1 MVSTLHGIEGPNVTG
16 LKLFKPSLLRIRLL
30 APSMALIVAA
40 TMIPTGLRYPSLSH
54 LQDLFN
60 TADFVNNLILYMPL
74 GIALSDSSLIR
85 AFLFG
90 LLLSTCAEVL
100 QLGYVDRIPSFLDI
114 ASNTAG
120 ALIGYLGARFFLGRA
135 SRPRSLR
142 LYRAIGVAA
151 IPLSILGTLTLI
163 HEPPKADFSDWDP
176 AFHLAVGNEL
186 TGDRPWSGT
195 ISKLAIY
202 PSAMSPSQLNELAQQ
217 SPAPALS
224 EAPIVGPMG
233 AAALTGRSG
242 HPLLSQQEEIRFF
255 DTVVS
260 RGQLTLAVWMRP
272 NNLEQGGP
280 ARIVTYSQNPSSRNF
295 TLGQIGNTLTFR
307 LRTPASGING
317 VNPALYTGPVLS
329 VNNTSF
335 VAAVY
340 DGRVSRLYVDGKRVA
355 QTDLAARRPRL
366 PRRILPWLPN
376 SLPIREIELCG
387 AEILLSGLLAIGI
400 FSWGGVPERRWI
412 RYFIGASAG
421 VVIGAIVWVFAVSNP
436 GLGFRILMECVGA
449 GLVISAS
456 VETLEAGDESSSSS
470 NGKSPRRVALQK

>member
-1 MVSTLHGIEGPNVTG
+1 
-16 LKLFKPSLLRIRLL
+16 LKLFKPPLLRIRLL
-30 APSMALIVAA
+30 APSIALIVAA

-54 LQDLFN
+54 IQDLFN

-74 GIALSDSSLIR
+74 GIALSDSSVLR

-90 LLLSTCAEVL
+90 LLISTCAEVL

-120 ALIGYLGARFFLGRA
+120 ALIGYLGGRFFLDRA
-135 SRPRSLR
+135 YRPRSLK

-151 IPLSILGTLTLI
+151 IPLSILGTLSLI
-163 HEPPKADFSDWDP
+163 HEPPKADFSDWNP

-202 PSAMSPSQLNELAQQ
+202 PFSMSPSQLKDLDRQ
-217 SPAPALS
+217 SPVNVPS
-224 EAPIVGPMG
+224 EAPVVGPMG
-233 AAALTGRSG
+233 AVELAGRSG
-242 HPLLSQQEEIRFF
+242 RPLLSGEEEHGFF
-255 DTVVS
+255 DTLVDRS
-260 RGQLTLAVWMRP
+260 QLTLVVWMQP
-272 NNLEQGGP
+272 DNLEQSGP
-280 ARIVTYSQNPSSRNF
+280 ARIITYSQNPSGRNF

-307 LRTPASGING
+307 LRTPASGLNG
-317 VNPALYTGPVLS
+317 MNPALYTGPVLAL
-329 VNNTSF
+329 NKTSF

-340 DGRVSRLYVDGKRVA
+340 DGRTSRLYVDGKQVA
-355 QTDLAARRPRL
+355 QADLATRRPRL
-366 PRRILPWLPN
+366 PNRILPWLPN

-400 FSWGGVPERRWI
+400 FSWSGVPQHRWV
-412 RYFIGASAG
+412 RYFIGAAAG
-421 VVIGAIVWVFAVSNP
+421 VVIAAIVWVFAVSSP
-436 GLGFRILMECVGA
+436 KLGFRILVECVGA

-456 VETLEAGDESSSSS
+456 IETVEADERVSSSDGSR
-470 NGKSPRRVALQK
+470 RRVALRK

>member
-1 MVSTLHGIEGPNVTG
+1 
-16 LKLFKPSLLRIRLL
+16 LKLFKPPLLRIRLL
-30 APSMALIVAA
+30 APSIALIVAA

-54 LQDLFN
+54 IQDLFN
-60 TADFVNNLILYMPL
+60 TADFVNNIILYMPL
-74 GIALSDSSLIR
+74 GIALSDSSLLR

-120 ALIGYLGARFFLGRA
+120 ALVGYLSARFFLGRA
-135 SRPRSLR
+135 YRPRSLR
-142 LYRAIGVAA
+142 FYRAIGIAA
-151 IPLSILGTLTLI
+151 IPIAILGTLTLI
-163 HEPPKADFSDWDP
+163 HEPPKSDFSDWNP

-202 PSAMSPSQLNELAQQ
+202 PFAMSPAQLDSLGQQ
-217 SPAPALS
+217 SPTNAPS
-224 EAPIVGPMG
+224 EAPIVGPMDAG
-233 AAALTGRSG
+233 ELAGRTGG
-242 HPLLSQQEEIRFF
+242 PLLSQEEEVRFF
-255 DTVVS
+255 DTLVNRS
-260 RGQLTLAVWMRP
+260 QLTLAVWMRP
-272 NNLEQGGP
+272 NNLEQSGP
-280 ARIVTYSQNPSSRNF
+280 ARIVTYSRDPSRRNF

-329 VNNTSF
+329 LDKTSF

-340 DGRVSRLYVDGKRVA
+340 DGRVARLYVDGKRVA
-355 QTDLAARRPRL
+355 QADLAVRRPRL
-366 PRRILPWLPN
+366 PKRIMPWLPG

-400 FSWGGVPERRWI
+400 FSWCGVPERQWI
-412 RYFIGASAG
+412 RYFIGAAAG
-421 VVIGAIVWVFAVSNP
+421 VVIGAIVWFFAVSNF
-436 GLGFRILMECVGA
+436 GLGFRILVECIGA
-449 GLVISAS
+449 GLVIAAS
-456 VETLEAGDESSSSS
+456 VQTEAADERV
-470 NGKSPRRVALQK
+470 SPSERSRRRVVLQK

>member
-1 MVSTLHGIEGPNVTG
+1 
-16 LKLFKPSLLRIRLL
+16 LKLFKPPLLRIRLL
-30 APSMALIVAA
+30 APSIALIVAA

-54 LQDLFN
+54 IQDLFN

-120 ALIGYLGARFFLGRA
+120 ALIGYLGARFFLGRGD
-135 SRPRSLR
+135 RPRSLR
-142 LYRAIGVAA
+142 LYRAIGIAA
-151 IPLSILGTLTLI
+151 IPIAILGTLTLI
-163 HEPPKADFSDWDP
+163 HEPRKSDFSDWDP

-195 ISKLAIY
+195 ISKFAIY
-202 PSAMSPSQLNELAQQ
+202 PFAMSPSQLNNLAQQ
-217 SPAPALS
+217 SPVNAPS
-224 EAPIVGPMG
+224 ETPVVGPMG
-233 AAALTGRSG
+233 PADLAGKTGR
-242 HPLLSQQEEIRFF
+242 PLLSQQQERGFF
-255 DTVVS
+255 DALVS
-260 RGQLTLAVWMRP
+260 RSQLTLVVWMRP
-272 NNLEQGGP
+272 DNLEQSGP
-280 ARIVTYSQNPSSRNF
+280 ARIVTYSQSPASRNF

-317 VNPALYTGPVLS
+317 VSPALYTGPVLS
-329 VNNTSF
+329 LSNTSF

-355 QTDLAARRPRL
+355 QADLAARRPRL
-366 PRRILPWLPN
+366 PKRILPWLPN
-376 SLPIREIELCG
+376 SIPIREIELCG

-400 FSWGGVPERRWI
+400 FSWSGVPERRWI
-412 RYFIGASAG
+412 RYFIGAAAG

-436 GLGFRILMECVGA
+436 ELGFRILAECVGA
-449 GLVISAS
+449 GLVISCS
-456 VETLEAGDESSSSS
+456 VETQAAVEPVSSSDR
-470 NGKSPRRVALQK
+470 NRRRVAIQE

>member
-1 MVSTLHGIEGPNVTG
+1 
-16 LKLFKPSLLRIRLL
+16 LKLFKPPLLRIRLL
-30 APSMALIVAA
+30 APSIALIVAA

-54 LQDLFN
+54 IQDLFN
-60 TADFVNNLILYMPL
+60 GPDFVNNLILYMPL

-120 ALIGYLGARFFLGRA
+120 ALIGYLSARFFLGRTH
-135 SRPRSLR
+135 RPRSLR
-142 LYRAIGVAA
+142 LYRAIGIAA
-151 IPLSILGTLTLI
+151 IPIAILGTLTLI
-163 HEPPKADFSDWDP
+163 HEPPKSDFSNWDP

-195 ISKLAIY
+195 ISKFAIY
-202 PSAMSPSQLNELAQQ
+202 PFAMSPSQLNDLAQQ
-217 SPAPALS
+217 SPVNAPS

-233 AAALTGRSG
+233 PTDLEGRTGR
-242 HPLLSQQEEIRFF
+242 PLLSTQEELSFF
-255 DTVVS
+255 DTLVS
-260 RGQLTLAVWMRP
+260 QSQLTLVVWMRP
-272 NNLEQGGP
+272 NNLEQSGP
-280 ARIVTYSQNPSSRNF
+280 ARIVTYSQSPSSRNF
-295 TLGQIGNTLTFR
+295 TLGQIGSTLTFR

-317 VNPALYTGPVLS
+317 VSPALYTGPVLS
-329 VNNTSF
+329 LNNTSF

-355 QTDLAARRPRL
+355 QADLAAKRPRL
-366 PRRILPWLPN
+366 PKRIMPWLPG

-400 FSWGGVPERRWI
+400 FAWCGVPQRRWI
-412 RYFIGASAG
+412 RYFIGVAAG
-421 VVIGAIVWVFAVSNP
+421 VVIGTIVWVFAVSNP
-436 GLGFRILMECVGA
+436 GLGFRILVECVGA

-456 VETLEAGDESSSSS
+456 VETPEA
-470 NGKSPRRVALQK
+470 A

>member
-1 MVSTLHGIEGPNVTG
+1 
-16 LKLFKPSLLRIRLL
+16 
-30 APSMALIVAA
+30 
-40 TMIPTGLRYPSLSH
+40 MIPTGLRYPSLSH
-54 LQDLFN
+54 IQDLFD
-60 TADFVNNLILYMPL
+60 TADFVNNLFLYMPL
-74 GIALSDSSLIR
+74 GIALCDSSLIR

-120 ALIGYLGARFFLGRA
+120 ALIGYLGGRFFLGRA
-135 SRPRSLR
+135 YRPRSLK

-151 IPLSILGTLTLI
+151 IPLSILGTLALL
-163 HEPPKADFSDWDP
+163 HEPPKADFSDWNP

-195 ISKLAIY
+195 IAKLVIY
-202 PSAMSPSQLNELAQQ
+202 PAAMSQSQLNGLAQQ
-217 SPAPALS
+217 VTAPAPS

-233 AAALTGRSG
+233 AADLTGRSG
-242 HPLLSQQEEIRFF
+242 RPLLSQQEEVRFF
-255 DTVVS
+255 DTLVS
-260 RGQLTLAVWMRP
+260 RGRLTLAVWIRP
-272 NNLEQGGP
+272 STLEQAGP
-280 ARIVTYSQNPSSRNF
+280 ARIVTYSQSPSSRNF

-317 VNPALYTGPVLS
+317 LNPALYTGPVLS
-329 VNNTSF
+329 TNKTSF

-340 DGRVSRLYVDGKRVA
+340 DGHVSRLYVDGKQVA
-355 QTDLAARRPRL
+355 QTDLATRRPRL
-366 PRRILPWLPN
+366 PKRILPWLPG

-400 FSWGGVPERRWI
+400 FSWSGVPERRWI
-412 RYFIGASAG
+412 RYFIGAAAG
-421 VVIGAIVWVFAVSNP
+421 VAIGAIVWVFAVSNP
-436 GLGFRILMECVGA
+436 GLGFRILVECVGA

-456 VETLEAGDESSSSS
+456 VETLEAGDESNS

>member
-1 MVSTLHGIEGPNVTG
+1 
-16 LKLFKPSLLRIRLL
+16 LKLSKPPLLRIRLL
-30 APSMALIVAA
+30 APSIALIVAA

-54 LQDLFN
+54 IQDLFN

-74 GIALSDSSLIR
+74 GIALSGSSLIR

-120 ALIGYLGARFFLGRA
+120 ALIGYLGGRFFLDRA
-135 SRPRSLR
+135 YRPRSLK

-151 IPLSILGTLTLI
+151 IPLSILGTLSLI
-163 HEPPKADFSDWDP
+163 HESPKADFSDWNP

-195 ISKLAIY
+195 ISKFAIY
-202 PSAMSPSQLNELAQQ
+202 PFALSPSQLNGLAQQ
-217 SPAPALS
+217 SPVNAPS
-224 EAPIVGPMG
+224 EAPVVGPMG
-233 AAALTGRSG
+233 AADLAGRSG
-242 HPLLSQQEEIRFF
+242 RPLLSQQEERGFF
-255 DTVVS
+255 DALVS
-260 RGQLTLAVWMRP
+260 RSELTLVVWMRP
-272 NNLEQGGP
+272 DNLEQSGP
-280 ARIVTYSQNPSSRNF
+280 ARIVTYSQSPANRNF

-317 VNPALYTGPVLS
+317 VSPALYTGPVLS
-329 VNNTSF
+329 LDKTSF

-340 DGRVSRLYVDGKRVA
+340 DGRASRLYVDGKQVA
-355 QTDLAARRPRL
+355 QADLATRRPRL
-366 PRRILPWLPN
+366 PNRIMPWLPG

-400 FSWGGVPERRWI
+400 FSWSGVPERRWT
-412 RYFIGASAG
+412 RYFIGAAAG
-421 VVIGAIVWVFAVSNP
+421 VVIAAIVWVFAVSSP
-436 GLGFRILMECVGA
+436 KLGFRILVECVGA

-456 VETLEAGDESSSSS
+456 IETVEADERVSSSDGSR
-470 NGKSPRRVALQK
+470 RRVALQK

>member
-1 MVSTLHGIEGPNVTG
+1 
-16 LKLFKPSLLRIRLL
+16 LKLSKPPLLRIRLL
-30 APSMALIVAA
+30 APSIALIVAA

-54 LQDLFN
+54 IQDLFN

-74 GIALSDSSLIR
+74 GIALSGSSLIR

-120 ALIGYLGARFFLGRA
+120 ALIGYLGGRFFLDRA
-135 SRPRSLR
+135 YRPRSLK

-151 IPLSILGTLTLI
+151 IPLSILGTLSLI
-163 HEPPKADFSDWDP
+163 HESPKADFSDWNP

-195 ISKLAIY
+195 ISKFAIY
-202 PSAMSPSQLNELAQQ
+202 PFALSPSQLNGLAQQ
-217 SPAPALS
+217 SPVNAPS
-224 EAPIVGPMG
+224 EAPVVGPMG
-233 AAALTGRSG
+233 AADLAGRSG
-242 HPLLSQQEEIRFF
+242 RPLLSQQEERGFF
-255 DTVVS
+255 DALVS
-260 RGQLTLAVWMRP
+260 RSELTLVVWMRP
-272 NNLEQGGP
+272 DNLEQSGP
-280 ARIVTYSQNPSSRNF
+280 ARIVTYSQSPANRNF

-317 VNPALYTGPVLS
+317 VSPALYTGPVLS
-329 VNNTSF
+329 LDKTSF

-340 DGRVSRLYVDGKRVA
+340 DGRASRLYVDGKQVA
-355 QTDLAARRPRL
+355 QADLATRRPRL
-366 PRRILPWLPN
+366 PNRIMPWLPG

-400 FSWGGVPERRWI
+400 FSWSGVPERRWT
-412 RYFIGASAG
+412 RYFIGAAAG
-421 VVIGAIVWVFAVSNP
+421 AVIGAIVWVFAVSSP
-436 GLGFRILMECVGA
+436 GLGFRILVECVGA

-456 VETLEAGDESSSSS
+456 IETVEADERVSSSDGSR
-470 NGKSPRRVALQK
+470 RRVALQK

>member
-1 MVSTLHGIEGPNVTG
+1 
-16 LKLFKPSLLRIRLL
+16 LKLSKPPLLRIRLL
-30 APSMALIVAA
+30 APSIALIVAA

-54 LQDLFN
+54 IQDLFN

-74 GIALSDSSLIR
+74 GIALSGSSLIR

-120 ALIGYLGARFFLGRA
+120 ALIGYLGGRFFLDRA
-135 SRPRSLR
+135 YRPRSLK

-151 IPLSILGTLTLI
+151 IPLSILGTLSII
-163 HEPPKADFSDWDP
+163 HESPKADFSDWNP

-195 ISKLAIY
+195 ISKFAIY
-202 PSAMSPSQLNELAQQ
+202 PFALSPSQLNGLAQQ
-217 SPAPALS
+217 SPVNAPS
-224 EAPIVGPMG
+224 EAPVVGPMG
-233 AAALTGRSG
+233 AADLAGRSG
-242 HPLLSQQEEIRFF
+242 RPLLSQQEERGFF
-255 DTVVS
+255 DALVS
-260 RGQLTLAVWMRP
+260 RSELTLVVWMRP
-272 NNLEQGGP
+272 DNLEQSGP
-280 ARIVTYSQNPSSRNF
+280 ARIVTYSQSPANRNF

-317 VNPALYTGPVLS
+317 VSPALYTGPVLS
-329 VNNTSF
+329 LDKTSF

-340 DGRVSRLYVDGKRVA
+340 DGRASRLYVDGKQVA
-355 QTDLAARRPRL
+355 QADLATRRPRL
-366 PRRILPWLPN
+366 PNRIMPWLPG

-400 FSWGGVPERRWI
+400 FSWSGVPERRWT
-412 RYFIGASAG
+412 RYFIGAAAG
-421 VVIGAIVWVFAVSNP
+421 AVIGAIVWVFAVSSP
-436 GLGFRILMECVGA
+436 GLGFRILVECVGA

-456 VETLEAGDESSSSS
+456 IETVEADERVSSSDGSR
-470 NGKSPRRVALQK
+470 RRVALQK

>member
-1 MVSTLHGIEGPNVTG
+1 
-16 LKLFKPSLLRIRLL
+16 
-30 APSMALIVAA
+30 
-40 TMIPTGLRYPSLSH
+40 MIPTGLRYPSLSH
-54 LQDLFN
+54 IQDLFD

-120 ALIGYLGARFFLGRA
+120 ALMGYLSARFFLGRA
-135 SRPRSLR
+135 YRPRSLR
-142 LYRAIGVAA
+142 LYRAIGIAA
-151 IPLSILGTLTLI
+151 IPLSILGTMTLI
-163 HEPPKADFSDWDP
+163 HEPPKSDFSDWNP

-195 ISKLAIY
+195 ISKFAIY
-202 PSAMSPSQLNELAQQ
+202 PFAMSPSQLNDLAQQ
-217 SPAPALS
+217 SPVSTPS
-224 EAPIVGPMG
+224 EAPVVGPMG
-233 AAALTGRSG
+233 AADLAGRTGR
-242 HPLLSQQEEIRFF
+242 PLLSQQEERGFF
-255 DTVVS
+255 DALVS
-260 RGQLTLAVWMRP
+260 RSQLTLVVWMRP
-272 NNLEQGGP
+272 DNLDQIGP
-280 ARIVTYSQNPSSRNF
+280 ARVVTYSQSPATRNF

-317 VNPALYTGPVLS
+317 LSPALYTGPVLS
-329 VNNTSF
+329 LNDTSF

-355 QTDLAARRPRL
+355 QADLAARRPRL
-366 PRRILPWLPN
+366 PKRIMPWLPG

-400 FSWGGVPERRWI
+400 FSWSGVPERRWI
-412 RYFIGASAG
+412 RYFIGAAAG
-421 VVIGAIVWVFAVSNP
+421 VVIATIVWVFAVSNP
-436 GLGFRILMECVGA
+436 ELGFRILVECVGA
-449 GLVISAS
+449 GLVISGS
-456 VETLEAGDESSSSS
+456 VETQAADEPVSSSDRSR
-470 NGKSPRRVALQK
+470 RRVAIQE